1 MAIEKFQQWYENRH
15 EYQKDWKKRTGG
27 KMVGYFCTYAPEE
40 IYYAFDILPVRILG
54 SHEIQDVT
62 EPHLFAM
69 FCPFCR
75 DVLAQGLK
83 GKYDY
88 LDGIT
93 IGQSCIHLRQAYTS
107 WDIHKNPG
115 WSHYLPMPS
124 HVQSPRAV
132 PFLVGEYEI
141 LIKKLEKLTGKT
153 ITDSDLNRGID
164 IMNKTRRAMK
174 DIYEFRKQENPPIT
188 GLEAMYMT
196 CSQFFTDAREWLP
209 VAEEVKK
216 ELQTRKL
223 DRDPGKRLLLVG
235 SENDDIEFIKMVE
248 TLGERESV
256 GATVVIEEHCTTTR
270 YFWDEVE
277 EGLDDPLTAIADRY
291 VSRTP
296 CPSKDWPQRTRLQR
310 ILKFAKDFNADGAI
324 VIQQKFCDPHETDI
338 PFIRRYLEENGIPT
352 YFLEFDVT
360 QPSVPLPSAWRHF
373 LRPWIRKTICFN

>member
-1 MAIEKFQQWYENRH
+1 MAIEQFQNWYENRH
-15 EYQKDWKKRTGG
+15 EYQKEWKNRTGG
-27 KMVGYFCTYAPEE
+27 KMVGFFCTYAPEE
-40 IYYAFDILPVRILG
+40 IYYAFDVVPVRIMG

-83 GKYDY
+83 GRYDY

-107 WDIHKNPG
+107 WEIHKNPG

-132 PFLVGEYEI
+132 PFLVKEYEL
-141 LIKKLEKLTGKT
+141 LIKKLEELTGKT
-153 ITDSDLNRGID
+153 ITDSDLDRGID
-164 IMNKTRRAMK
+164 IMNNVRRAMK
-174 DIYEFRKQENPPIT
+174 EIYEYRKQDNPPIT
-188 GLEAMYMT
+188 GTEAMYMV
-196 CSQFFTDAREWLP
+196 CSEFFTDAREWLP

-216 ELQTRKL
+216 ELAGRTL

-235 SENDDIEFIKMVE
+235 SENDDLEFVRMVE

-256 GATVVIEEHCTTTR
+256 GATVVVEEHCTTTR

-277 EGLDDPLTAIADRY
+277 TGQNDRLHAIADRY

-296 CPSKDWPQRTRLQR
+296 CPSKDWPHRTRLDR
-310 ILKFAKDFNADGAI
+310 ILKFGKDFNVDGAI

-338 PFIRRYLEENGIPT
+338 PFVRKRLEDNGIPT

-360 QPSVPLPSAWRHF
+360 TAVGPFAIRVEAF
-373 LRPWIRKTICFN
+373 LETLETEDDLF

>member
-15 EYQKDWKKRTGG
+15 PYQKDWKERTGG
-27 KMVGYFCTYAPEE
+27 KIVGYFCTYCPEE
-40 IYYAFDILPVRILG
+40 IFYAFDVLPVRIMG

-93 IGQSCIHLRQAYTS
+93 IGQSCIHLRQAFTS

-115 WSHYLPMPS
+115 WSHFLPMPS
-124 HVQSPRAV
+124 HVQSPRAT
-132 PFLVGEYEI
+132 PYLTKEYEL
-141 LIKKLEKLTGKT
+141 LIKKLEELTGRT
-153 ITDSDLNRGID
+153 ITDSDLEKGIEL
-164 IMNKTRRAMK
+164 MNDVRKTMK
-174 DIYEFRKQENPPIT
+174 EIYEFRKEDNPPIT
-188 GLEAMYMT
+188 GTEAMYMT

-209 VAEEVKK
+209 VAKEVKK
-216 ELQTRKL
+216 ELESRTL
-223 DRDPGKRLLLVG
+223 DRDPGKRLMLVG
-235 SENDDIEFIKMVE
+235 SENDDLEFVRMVE

-256 GATVVIEEHCTTTR
+256 GATVVVEEHCTTTR
-270 YFWDEVE
+270 YFWDMAE
-277 EGLDDPLTAIADRY
+277 EGTPDPLRAIADRY

-296 CPSKDWPQRTRLQR
+296 CPSKDWPNRTRIQR
-310 ILKFAKDFNADGAI
+310 ILNLANDFNADGAI
-324 VIQQKFCDPHETDI
+324 IIQQKFCDPHECDI
-338 PFIRRYLEENGIPT
+338 PFIRNALEEEGIRT

-360 QPSVPLPSAWRHF
+360 TELGPFAIRVEAF
-373 LRPWIRKTICFN
+373 LETLEEEEDLF